1 MEIRYIDSVFA
12 VQSDGKALLMITIP
26 QENKHLYD
34 EIQALENDK
43 LKVMTIKYHREKRSL
58 DANAFA
64 WVLID
69 KIAKKLGS
77 SDDEIYTEMLRKYGI
92 KDYVAALPQA
102 EEVLKK
108 VYRVVEP
115 IKDTNINGT
124 PAKTFK
130 LVRGSSTYDSL
141 EMSQFINGIVEEAKA
156 LGIEILT
163 PDELNQMLERWKV

>member
-1 MEIRYIDSVFA
+1 MKIHFKQSVIS
-12 VQSDGKALLMITIP
+12 VQSDGSALLMITIP
-26 QENKHLYD
+26 KDQNSVYD
-34 EIQALENDK
+34 EISALDGDK
-43 LKVMTIKYHREKRSL
+43 LKVCEITYHREKRSL

-64 WVLID
+64 WALID

-92 KDYVAALPQA
+92 KDYVAALPQS

-156 LGIEILT
+156 LGIETLT
-163 PDELNQMLERWKV
+163 PDELSQMLERWTP